1 MSNSLNPNC
10 TACVCHQFA
19 NHICMAGTRTEG
31 EKKLM
36 IFTDYPDFFAD
47 RTGKPYTQ
55 DTGALIDWLLARM
68 SVNPEDVALD
78 YTLRC
83 YAKEAKLTT
92 KAGRAEAIE
101 ECARYRFASITK
113 CKPRSIVAL
122 GQASM
127 EAFTGKTKIADHEGC
142 EERAWESVV
151 AEFSPSVWVSYS
163 IAYLLISPSDTPRV
177 FRTIFA
183 SAKQA
188 GLHPKI
194 NPKVPPFR
202 WRNIM

>member
-1 MSNSLNPNC
+1 MK
-10 TACVCHQFA
+10 
-19 NHICMAGTRTEG
+19 GTRTEG
-31 EKKLM
+31 KKPLM

-47 RTGKPYTQ
+47 KTGKAYTA
-55 DTGALIDWLLARM
+55 DTGEMIDWMLKRM
-68 SVNPEDVALD
+68 SVDPERVALD

-101 ECARYRFASITK
+101 ECSQYRFASIAK
-113 CKPRSIVAL
+113 CKPRAIVAL
-122 GQASM
+122 GQGSM
-127 EAFTGKTKIADHEGC
+127 EAFTGKSKIADHEGC
-142 EERAWESVV
+142 EERAWEGVV
-151 AEFSPSVWVSYS
+151 AEFSPTIWVSYS

-183 SAKQA
+183 AALQA
-188 GLHPKI
+188 GLTPKL
-194 NPKVPPFR
+194 NPKVPPFK